1 MIELN
6 YHVGWVLFRV
16 SCDTTADVGQHDRY
30 FRIGHAVNDL
40 VVLSVGVTV
49 HSQADDAL
57 EALHKRS
64 VAYAE
69 LMLALVGRIV

>member
-1 MIELN
+1 MNDFI
-6 YHVGWVLFRV
+6 VL
-16 SCDTTADVGQHDRY
+16 GM
-30 FRIGHAVNDL
+30 
-40 VVLSVGVTV
+40 GVTV